1 MLTTLNRTTSNNTYK
16 NYYSTGYSSLPF
28 QQKTLSQIK
37 RENQQ
42 SRQSNRKYIET
53 MYRSGNSFAYDLNR
67 PHPGT
72 HRSHLGN
79 LEERTRAMI
88 PELDFEK
95 NRLMIFNAQYI
106 NLRNDLKKDYTN
118 LIKKMLDEVDNLQI
132 KFVQNINREKIESN
146 TNNMEIN
153 KIRN

>member
-1 MLTTLNRTTSNNTYK
+1 M
-16 NYYSTGYSSLPF
+16 
-28 QQKTLSQIK
+28 
-37 RENQQ
+37 
-42 SRQSNRKYIET
+42 
-53 MYRSGNSFAYDLNR
+53 
-67 PHPGT
+67 
-72 HRSHLGN
+72 
-79 LEERTRAMI
+79 EEKTRAMI

-118 LIKKMLDEVDNLQI
+118 LIKEMLDEVDNLQI